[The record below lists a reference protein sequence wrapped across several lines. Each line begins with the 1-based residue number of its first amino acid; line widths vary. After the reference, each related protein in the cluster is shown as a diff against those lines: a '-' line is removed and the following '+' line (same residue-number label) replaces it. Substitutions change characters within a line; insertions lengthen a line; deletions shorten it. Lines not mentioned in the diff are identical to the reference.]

1 MDINQN
7 SNRKLELESKLVKIV
22 KLHSV
27 SKPDITTAGMVY
39 CGRHRSRSST
49 NFNPLDLGLGNPY
62 SHKRSKNCIWQVNNL
77 EECLRCYRQWLWKLI
92 QNEHSQEKLAD
103 WERMYLCRFLHL
115 CSVVDNIHTLVCFCV
130 NTNHNTKNT
139 QISCHTQILWNAAV
153 WYVSQRFKNQ
163 TSSCKL
169 PSIS

>member
-1 MDINQN
+1 MNINQN
-7 SNRKLELESKLVKIV
+7 SARKLKLESKLVRIA

-27 SKPDITTAGMVY
+27 SKPNIATAGMVY
-39 CGRHRSRSST
+39 CGRNRSRSSSG
-49 NFNPLDLGLGNPY
+49 FNPLDLGLGNPY

-92 QNEHSQEKLAD
+92 QNEHSQDNLAD
-103 WERMYLCRFLHL
+103 WERMYFYRFLHL
-115 CSVVDNIHTLVCFCV
+115 CSVLDNIHTLVCFCV

-153 WYVSQRFKNQ
+153 WYVSQRFKN
-163 TSSCKL
+163 
-169 PSIS
+169 